1 MKIANLEGTT
11 DEIKNFFQ
19 DNGLKAENFFEPA
32 EKPIKTRWLVTPAV
46 FVLITL
52 AALTLLEGATA
63 QQQKFLFV
71 AACFS
76 GIWWSVVLQL
86 RFKNAWATGVAAGGC
101 LLLALVALGVVT
113 PVQMLEEVKAIKLK

>member
-32 EKPIKTRWLVTPAV
+32 ERPIGTLWLVTPAV
-46 FVLITL
+46 LVFITL
-52 AALTLLEGATA
+52 ATLTLLQGATP
-63 QQQKFLFV
+63 QQQKFIFV
-71 AACFS
+71 AACFF

-86 RFKNAWATGVAAGGC
+86 RFKNAWATGIVAGGC
-101 LLLALVALGVVT
+101 LLLALVSLGVVT
-113 PVQMLEEVKAIKLK
+113 PIQMLEEVKAIKK

>member
-11 DEIKNFFQ
+11 EEIKNFFQ

-32 EKPIKTRWLVTPAV
+32 ETPIRTRWLVAPGVSA
-46 FVLITL
+46 FIAL
-52 AALTLLEGATA
+52 ATLTLLEEVSP
-63 QQQKFLFV
+63 QQRTFLFV
-71 AACFS
+71 AVCFF

-86 RFKNAWATGVAAGGC
+86 RFKNAWATGIVAGGC

-113 PVQMLEEVKAIKLK
+113 PVQMLEEVKSLKK

>member
-11 DEIKNFFQ
+11 EEIKNFFQ

-32 EKPIKTRWLVTPAV
+32 ETPIRTRWMVVPG
-46 FVLITL
+46 VLEFIAL
-52 AALTLLEGATA
+52 ATLTLLQGATP
-63 QQQKFLFV
+63 QQRNFLFV
-71 AACFS
+71 AVCFL

-86 RFKNAWATGVAAGGC
+86 RFKNAWATGIVAGGC

-113 PVQMLEEVKAIKLK
+113 PVQMLEEVKSLKK